1 MMSLLIL
8 MRVVKTARL
17 IDAEFIGETV
27 QNSPPECFVQWHSEP
42 ILRRGTIEQTVGF
55 RFCVVIYNMEK
66 LFPCE

>member
-1 MMSLLIL
+1 MSLLIL
-8 MRVVKTARL
+8 MRVVKTDRL

-55 RFCVVIYNMEK
+55 RFCVGIYK
-66 LFPCE
+66 YGKIVPL